1 MPDAPEPGDQP
12 GQGTGGPAPP
22 AGSGG
27 PPSRGNRSKTVAFGI
42 FLSRIMGFVRQRAVA
57 HYFGTSAWS
66 DVFLFA
72 LRAPNFL
79 QNLLG
84 EGTLSASFIPIYSRM
99 LEEGREKDA
108 GRFAGAVFGLLLA
121 LAALL
126 TVVGILFAEPLVT
139 VLASGF
145 RADAAEGAVDRFPLA
160 VRAVKITL
168 PMTGVLVLHAWALG
182 VLNSHRR
189 FLLPYLAP
197 VLWNVSII
205 AALVGVGHL
214 LIAGPAGG
222 ATVSETTLDRL
233 LLAACFG
240 ALVGGFLQFLVQVPL
255 VWKVLEG
262 FRLSFSTR
270 VHGVGQALRA
280 FGPIVAGRGAV
291 QVGSYVDL
299 WLASFLATG
308 AIAAIGFA
316 QLLYTLPI
324 SLFAMSV
331 AAAELPEL
339 SRLSESA
346 FAERGAERIGRSLR
360 QIAFLV
366 VPTAVGY
373 LAFGSLLT
381 AAIYR
386 TGTFGPGSNALV
398 YSILVC
404 YTVGLPASAASRL
417 FQNAFFAAGDTRT
430 PAKVAVQRVVLAAA
444 VAAPVMLW
452 LDRFAVAELLPAAVG
467 SGLRLGAVGLAVGS
481 AVGAWYELL
490 RLRGR
495 LRGMLGGF
503 ELPLRPVARM
513 LALSTAAALPATLV
527 WWLLPPLHPALT
539 GLAVVGT
546 YAAAY
551 LAGALLARFPE
562 AESWMGRIARKI
574 GRR

>member
-1 MPDAPEPGDQP
+1 LPEAPEAPGAIETP
-12 GQGTGGPAPP
+12 GT
-22 AGSGG
+22 AGSDGARSG
-27 PPSRGNRSKTVAFGI
+27 GNRSKTVALGI

-99 LEEGREKDA
+99 LEEGREKEA
-108 GRFAGAVFGLLLA
+108 GRFAGAIFGLLLA
-121 LAALL
+121 LTALL

-145 RADAAEGAVDRFPLA
+145 RADAAEGGVDRFALA
-160 VRAVKITL
+160 VKAVKITL

-197 VLWNVSII
+197 VLWNISII
-205 AALVGVGHL
+205 AALVGIGTL
-214 LIAGPAGG
+214 LIAGPAGD
-222 ATVSETTLDRL
+222 AIVSETTLDRL
-233 LLAACFG
+233 LLAACYG

-255 VWKVLEG
+255 VWKVIRG

-270 VHGVGQALRA
+270 VPGVRQALRA

-291 QVGSYVDL
+291 QLGGYLDL

-308 AIAAIGFA
+308 AMAAIGFA

-339 SRLSESA
+339 SRLSERA
-346 FAERGAERIGRSLR
+346 FAERGSERVDRSLR

-366 VPTAVGY
+366 VPTVVGY

-386 TGTFGPGSNALV
+386 TGTFGAGSNALV
-398 YSILVC
+398 YVILVC

-417 FQNAFFAAGDTRT
+417 FQNTFFAAGDTRT
-430 PAKVAVQRVVLAAA
+430 PAKVAVQRMLLAAA
-444 VAAPVMLW
+444 VAAPVMFW
-452 LDRFAVAELLPAAVG
+452 LDRFLVGELLPAAVG

-481 AVGAWYELL
+481 AIGAWYELL
-490 RLRGR
+490 RLRGGVR
-495 LRGMLGGF
+495 KLLDGF
-503 ELPLRPVARM
+503 ELPFRAFARM
-513 LALSTAAALPATLV
+513 LGMAIAAALPATHV
-527 WWLLPPLHPALT
+527 WWLLPPQHPAL
-539 GLAVVGT
+539 GGAAVVGT
-546 YAAAY
+546 NAAAY
-551 LAGALLARFPE
+551 QAGALLAGFPE
-562 AESWMGRIARKI
+562 AESWMGRIGRKI
-574 GRR
+574 GRRIGRR